1 MSQGLDHSSVITPP
15 PSLAL
20 QPPSTAVLSGKGDL
34 SDDDRH
40 LSHERVPAAS
50 SLTFGSNIS
59 SSSHR
64 RANTEIISRPTLPSK
79 QQLFMDQPKTV
90 EDLDTN
96 NSNAPT
102 QTLAKTRLEVGA
114 KRLSDW
120 FQGKS
125 EPANMRQP
133 TDPDA
138 TPVATSQPFNMER
151 RNSRDALD
159 SPSVSPSTNRTQKRM
174 TPPSPLKQV
183 TTPNRFSFFGLKRQE
198 ETKPELPEPAE
209 DELLNLD
216 VDAALFP
223 AGSDNL
229 QDQEAFDALRNNA
242 GTMIRRLQAAY
253 KQRTFALH
261 EANAEK
267 NEKQDE
273 LEETRTRVGNL
284 KAQLDGMA
292 EKVQQQE
299 QAIKA
304 MAEELEIEKQLRQR
318 EEESRRHSVMLVKP
332 AEDDATSDSGAE
344 STNLRR
350 NSKRASTITSDSG
363 FESGDESSAESVFS
377 RRDGVG
383 SPTSTVALSPN
394 ISQVALSPPT
404 SSSLQPNRK
413 EPKPA
418 SEPQPPQY
426 QQQLPQRSSAYN
438 RVIKGLA
445 STTSSWMGNSSKC
458 TICRGVPSS
467 EAWSILGMLKEE
479 NRGLKT
485 RLGELEMVID
495 DCLGLVGP

>member
-1 MSQGLDHSSVITPP
+1 MTTTPMSQGLDHSSLITPP

-50 SLTFGSNIS
+50 SSLTFGSNLPSSS

-79 QQLFMDQPKTV
+79 QQLFMDQAKTV
-90 EDLDTN
+90 EDLDTTYN
-96 NSNAPT
+96 NTNAPS
-102 QTLAKTRLEVGA
+102 QTLAKKRLEVGA

-125 EPANMRQP
+125 EPASMRQP

-138 TPVATSQPFNMER
+138 TPVANAQPFNT
-151 RNSRDALD
+151 LD
-159 SPSVSPSTNRTQKRM
+159 SPSVSPSTTRAQKRM

-183 TTPNRFSFFGLKRQE
+183 TTPNRFSFFGMKRQE
-198 ETKPELPEPAE
+198 ETKLELPEPAE

-223 AGSDNL
+223 PGSDDL
-229 QDQEAFDALRNNA
+229 RDQEAFDALRNNA

-261 EANAEK
+261 EANADK

-273 LEETRTRVGNL
+273 LEDTRTRVGNL

-344 STNLRR
+344 STRPTR

-363 FESGDESSAESVFS
+363 FESGDESCADSVFS

-418 SEPQPPQY
+418 STPQPSQH
-426 QQQLPQRSSAYN
+426 PQRSSAYD

-445 STTSSWMGNSSKC
+445 STTSSWMGNNSKC

-467 EAWSILGMLKEE
+467 EAWSVLGVLKEE

-495 DCLGLVGP
+495 DCLGLVGY

>member
-79 QQLFMDQPKTV
+79 QQLFMDQSKTV
-90 EDLDTN
+90 EDLDCSNT
-96 NSNAPT
+96 NAPT
-102 QTLAKTRLEVGA
+102 QTLAKKRLEVGA
-114 KRLSDW
+114 RRLSDWW

-125 EPANMRQP
+125 EPTNMRQP

-138 TPVATSQPFNMER
+138 TPVVSSQPFNMER
-151 RNSRDALD
+151 RNSRDAFD
-159 SPSVSPSTNRTQKRM
+159 SPSVSPSRAQKRM